1 MKNLLTRQIGQAATI
16 ALVLLLLITASASQ
30 TFAQT
35 PGEAAPEDAAQGN
48 QDANWVT
55 ALGLTPEQIAR
66 IRAIRMQNRA
76 EWQAAKQ
83 RVNQAQRALDQAI
96 YSDEVSEAII
106 EQRSREVAEAQAAE
120 VRLRAMTELGIRRV
134 LTLQQLNTFRMI
146 RGQRIREAQM
156 KRRMDNA
163 NGLRDRRPGNAIN
176 QPLMNDR
183 PDIQPGG
190 QQGGR
195 GNSPL
200 LSPRRRG
207 SGLPRRIR
215 P

>member
-1 MKNLLTRQIGQAATI
+1 MKNLLTRQTGRAATI
-16 ALVLLLLITASASQ
+16 ALFLLLLITASVSR
-30 TFAQT
+30 TPAQT
-35 PGEAAPEDAAQGN
+35 PDEAAPEEAAQGN

-66 IRAIRMQNRA
+66 IRAIRQQNRV
-76 EWQAAKQ
+76 EWQAAKK

-96 YSDEVSEAII
+96 YSDEVSEAVI

-156 KRRMDNA
+156 KRRMENA
-163 NGLRDRRPGNAIN
+163 DGLRDRRPGNAIN

-183 PDIQPGG
+183 TDIQPGG

-195 GNSPL
+195 GTPPL
-200 LSPRRRG
+200 LGPRRRG
-207 SGLPRRIR
+207 GGLPRRIR